1 MKEITIT
8 EALRELSLYDEKIT
22 KAMSGKNFVLT
33 MKSTTAKDVRDAQE
47 KKIKADYESVT
58 KLIDNRNKIKSA
70 VIQSNAT
77 TEVEING
84 KKMTVAEA
92 IDMKHCIDYKER
104 LLTRMV
110 VQFTEA
116 TDSLKAH
123 EQKLDEDIDD
133 MMKRIAGSEAND
145 VGEKRKVLEEAYR
158 KTRAYELFDP
168 IGIEKEIE
176 KLKEEIDG
184 FLKDV
189 DVVLSLSNA
198 VTFIEVDL

>member
-1 MKEITIT
+1 MKKITIT

-22 KAMSGKNFVLT
+22 KAMMGKNFVLT
-33 MKSTTAKDVRDAQE
+33 IKATTSQSTKDAQE
-47 KKIKADYESVT
+47 KRIKADYESIT

-84 KKMTVAEA
+84 RTMTVAEA

-110 VQFTEA
+110 MQFNEA
-116 TDSLKAH
+116 TETLQNY
-123 EQKLDEDIDD
+123 ERTLDEDIDD

-145 VGEKRKVLEEAYR
+145 VGDKRKVLEEAYR

-168 IGIEKEIE
+168 IKIEKEIE
-176 KLKEEIDG
+176 SLREEVDG

-198 VTFIEVDL
+198 VTFIEVDM

>member
-1 MKEITIT
+1 MKKITIT
-8 EALRELSLYDEKIT
+8 EALRELSLYDEKIA
-22 KAMSGKNFVLT
+22 KAMMGKNFVLT
-33 MKSTTAKDVRDAQE
+33 MKSTTAKDVKDAQE
-47 KKIKADYESVT
+47 KKIKADYESIT

-84 KKMTVAEA
+84 KTMTVAEA

-110 VQFTEA
+110 MQFTEA

-176 KLKEEIDG
+176 NLKEEIDG

>member
-1 MKEITIT
+1 MKKITIT

-22 KAMSGKNFVLT
+22 KAMMGKNFVLT
-33 MKSTTAKDVRDAQE
+33 IKATTPQSTKDAQE
-47 KKIKADYESVT
+47 KRIKADYESIT

-84 KKMTVAEA
+84 RTMTVAEA

-110 VQFTEA
+110 MQFNEATEA
-116 TDSLKAH
+116 LQNY
-123 EQKLDEDIDD
+123 ERQLDEDIDD

-145 VGEKRKVLEEAYR
+145 VGDKRKVLEEAYR

-168 IGIEKEIE
+168 IKIEKEIE
-176 KLKEEIDG
+176 SLREEVDG

-198 VTFIEVDL
+198 VTFIEVDM